1 MQNNKPVPTKNT
13 VAPKTLSQQ
22 LRRQVIWAAVAFS
35 IAVIVSIFYI
45 NWRSLQ
51 FAANEMFIL
60 DAQNILQNY
69 LERKVEKQAEPQLEI
84 QTQPSEDQS
93 PKRTLQSAPNSDV
106 YKVYLSLDEMSA
118 ELRSVFPNEIEP
130 FEIYEGELMSP
141 NDDGD
146 YLSLFRYDDQGHSI
160 YLLWQYGAEQTEG
173 MISGVIW
180 TLIVNSAW
188 LLLLIFIGLFLF
200 VFWLLKRAN
209 EPMVLLSAWAERLK
223 HDDQLSQQT
232 FPIAELND
240 LAKQLKSGVDRITEY
255 NLREQ
260 QFLKHASHELRTPL
274 ATIQACLDTLDFKLS
289 GAEQTTVQ
297 RALKASLDMSRLSS
311 ALLWLARESE
321 VPIEKSPVNLQS
333 FCEKQISD
341 HQYLIANRDVTIEP
355 FVEEISI
362 HIEEDLLVIVF
373 ANLLRNACQF
383 TMEGAI
389 RIHLN
394 QDGFSIENPIDVD
407 ADHRSSEFRSF
418 GLGLQ
423 LVERI
428 CQKLDWKFH
437 FQQQVD
443 GVEVI
448 VFW

>member
-1 MQNNKPVPTKNT
+1 MQNHNPISPPNKS
-13 VAPKTLSQQ
+13 APKTLSQQ
-22 LRRQVIWAAVAFS
+22 LRWQVIWAAIAFS

-45 NWRSLQ
+45 NWRSLE
-51 FAANEMFIL
+51 FAANEMFVL
-60 DAQNILQNY
+60 DAKNIFRNY
-69 LERKVEKQAEPQLEI
+69 FETQAEPGRDK
-84 QTQPSEDQS
+84 TTAPS
-93 PKRTLQSAPNSDV
+93 SDI
-106 YKVYLSLDEMSA
+106 YDVYLSLDDMPE
-118 ELRSVFPNEIEP
+118 EVRRVFPKEVEP
-130 FEIYEGELMSP
+130 FEIYEGQVETP
-141 NDDGD
+141 EGDGD
-146 YLSLFRYDDQGHSI
+146 YLSFYRYDEQGHTI
-160 YLLWQYGAEQTEG
+160 YLLWQNDATQTEG
-173 MISGVIW
+173 VFYGVIW
-180 TLIVNSAW
+180 TLVINSAW

-223 HDDQLSQQT
+223 HDDQLNQQT

-289 GAEQTTVQ
+289 GAEQATVQ
-297 RALKASLDMSRLSS
+297 RALKASSDMSRLSS
-311 ALLWLARESE
+311 TLLWLARESE
-321 VPIEKSPVNLQS
+321 KPIEKSPVNLQA

-341 HQYLIANRDVTIEP
+341 HQYLIANRAVTIES
-355 FVEEISI
+355 FIEDATIN
-362 HIEEDLLVIVF
+362 IEEDLLVIVF

-407 ADHRSSEFRSF
+407 ADHRSAEFQSF

-443 GVEVI
+443 GVEVL